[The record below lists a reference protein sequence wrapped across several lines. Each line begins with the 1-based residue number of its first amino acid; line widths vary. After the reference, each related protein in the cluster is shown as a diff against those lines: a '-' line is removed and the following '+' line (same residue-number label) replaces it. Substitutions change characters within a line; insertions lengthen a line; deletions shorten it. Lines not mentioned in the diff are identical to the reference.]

1 MDAESTERAGGAR
14 GVSRYDP
21 RRMALH
27 PHTPVVVG
35 VGQVTIRPDPGT
47 DPAERPEPVEL
58 MARALRAAAE
68 DATGAAPGGPAAAG
82 NALIRRADSIRVV
95 VPLAWRSV
103 NPALLVAA
111 KLGFDAGS
119 IPPELVLTAVGGNAP
134 QALLHDACRAI
145 SRGDLG
151 VVLVTGAEAMYTR
164 AAARRDPAKP
174 AVNWS
179 SQPVEGTPP
188 PTLFGTERAGA
199 TDLEISRGVILP
211 IQAYPLFENS
221 WRAANGWTL
230 AEHRARIGSLW
241 SRFSEVAASNPYAWI
256 PRAFGPEEI
265 TTPSPENRM
274 ISFPYPKLC
283 TANLQVDQGA
293 AYIVC
298 SVEAAQAAGVPR
310 DRWVFPLAGADAHD
324 HWFISH
330 RPELHRSPA
339 IRLAAGAAFEL
350 AGVGPDD
357 LGPID
362 LYSCFPCVVQMAARE
377 IGLPIN
383 DADRPLTLTGG
394 LTFGGGPGNNYT
406 SHGIAQLVA
415 ALRAEPGSVGLATGL
430 GWYATKHSVGVYGS
444 RPPAHDGRDGF
455 AWRDVQSEVDLL
467 PQCTVDSAAT
477 GPVRVETY
485 TVTFDREGNP
495 ERGIV
500 ACRTGGDNRAWGNIV
515 DPDTLALLCAEEGIG
530 RTGTLAADGAL
541 ALD

>member
-1 MDAESTERAGGAR
+1 MEAESTERAGGAR
-14 GVSRYDP
+14 GVNRYDP

-35 VGQVTIRPDPGT
+35 VGQVTIHPDPDT

-68 DATGAAPGGPAAAG
+68 DATGAAPGGSAVAG
-82 NALIRRADSIRVV
+82 DVLIRRADSIRVV

-103 NPALLVAA
+103 NPALLVAG
-111 KLGFDAGS
+111 KLGFGADS
-119 IPPELVLTAVGGNAP
+119 MPPELVLTAVGGNAP

-179 SQPVEGTPP
+179 SQPAEGTPP
-188 PTLFGTERAGA
+188 PILFGTERAGA
-199 TDLEISRGVILP
+199 TDLEISRGIILP

-221 WRAANGWTL
+221 LRAANGWTL

-241 SRFSEVAASNPYAWI
+241 SRFSHVAASNPYAWI
-256 PRAFGPEEI
+256 PRAFRPEEI
-265 TTPSPENRM
+265 TTPSPDNRM

-377 IGLPIN
+377 IGLPID

-444 RPPAHDGRDGF
+444 RPPTDEGRDGF
-455 AWRDVQSEVDLL
+455 AWRDVQPEVDLL

-500 ACRTGGDNRAWGNIV
+500 ACRTAGDSRAWGNIF

-541 ALD
+541 TLE

>member
-1 MDAESTERAGGAR
+1 MLSESTERAGGAR

-35 VGQVTIRPDPGT
+35 VGQVTIRPDPRT
-47 DPAERPEPVEL
+47 DPAERPEPLEL
-58 MARALRAAAE
+58 MVRALRAAAE
-68 DATGAAPGGPAAAG
+68 DATGAAPGGSAAAG
-82 NALIRRADSIRVV
+82 DALIRRADSIRVV

-103 NPALLVAA
+103 NPALLVAG
-111 KLGFDAGS
+111 KLGFGADS
-119 IPPELVLTAVGGNAP
+119 MPPELVLTAVGGNAP

-179 SQPVEGTPP
+179 SQPAQGTPP
-188 PTLFGTERAGA
+188 PILFGTERAGA
-199 TDLEISRGVILP
+199 TDLEISRGIILP
-211 IQAYPLFENS
+211 IAAYPLFENS
-221 WRAANGWTL
+221 LRAANGWTL

-241 SRFSEVAASNPYAWI
+241 SRFSQVAASNPYAWI
-256 PRAFGPEEI
+256 PRAFRPEEI
-265 TTPSPENRM
+265 TTPSPDNRM

-310 DRWVFPLAGADAHD
+310 ERWVFPLAGADAHD

-350 AGVGPDD
+350 AGVGPED

-362 LYSCFPCVVQMAARE
+362 LYSCFPCVVQMAAGE
-377 IGLPIN
+377 IGLPI
-383 DADRPLTLTGG
+383 DDPDRPLTLTGG

-444 RPPAHDGRDGF
+444 RPPTDEGRDGF
-455 AWRDVQSEVDLL
+455 AWRDVQPEVDLL
-467 PQCTVDSAAT
+467 PQCTMDSAAT

-500 ACRTGGDNRAWGNIV
+500 ACRTAGHNRAWGNIF

-541 ALD
+541 TLE

>member
-1 MDAESTERAGGAR
+1 VG
-14 GVSRYDP
+14 RYDP
-21 RRMALH
+21 PGMALH

-35 VGQVTIRPDPGT
+35 VGQVTLRPDPRT
-47 DPAERPEPVEL
+47 DPADRPEPVEL

-68 DATGAAPGGPAAAG
+68 DAAGAAPGGSAAAG
-82 NALIRRADSIRVV
+82 EALIRRADSIRVV
-95 VPLAWRSV
+95 VPLGWRSV

-111 KLGFDAGS
+111 KLGFDDDS
-119 IPPELVLTAVGGNAP
+119 MPPELVLTAIGGNAP
-134 QALLHDACRAI
+134 EALMHDSCRAI

-151 VVLVTGAEAMYTR
+151 VVLVTGAEAMHTR

-179 SQPVEGTPP
+179 SQPAEGTPP
-188 PTLFGTERAGA
+188 PTLFGVERPGA

-211 IQAYPLFENS
+211 IHAYPLFENAL
-221 WRAANGWTL
+221 RAANGWTL

-241 SRFSEVAASNPYAWI
+241 SRFSQVAASNPDAWI
-256 PRAFGPEEI
+256 PRAFRSEEI
-265 TTPSPENRM
+265 ITPSPDNRM
-274 ISFPYPKLC
+274 ISFPYTKLC

-298 SVEAAQAAGVPR
+298 SVEAARAAGVPEE
-310 DRWVFPLAGADAHD
+310 RWVFPLAGADAHD

-339 IRLAAGAAFEL
+339 IRLAAAAALEL

-362 LYSCFPCVVQMAARE
+362 LYSCFPAVVQMAARE
-377 IGLPIN
+377 IGLPL
-383 DADRPLTLTGG
+383 DDPDRPLTLTGG

-406 SHGIAQLVA
+406 SHGIAQLVGT
-415 ALRAEPGSVGLATGL
+415 LRAEPGSVGLATGL

-444 RPPAHDGRDGF
+444 RPPAHEGRDGF
-455 AWRDVQSEVDLL
+455 AWRDVQPEVDVL

-485 TVTFDREGNP
+485 TVAFDRAGNP

-500 ACRTGGDNRAWGNIV
+500 ACRTADDHRAWGNIV
-515 DPDTLALLCAEEGIG
+515 DPDTLAQLCAEEGIG
-530 RTGTLAADGAL
+530 RAGTLAADGAL